1 VRPAPITMSQTTVK
15 LQTEQQA
22 LRQLDIAA
30 FLMDAALGTVSL
42 ALPLWAL
49 HLSAS
54 SSQLGLL
61 GSAMRL
67 PNMLLALAFG
77 RLSDTLGRKVPAI
90 TSCLLLTIIYA
101 ITPMAGN
108 VVTLALVAALIG
120 ASVALFWP
128 SIQAWVGDLRP
139 SSSLGVSTSS
149 FNAAWSAGSM
159 MGNLLAGALFQ
170 AHIGLPFWSSSLLVL
185 FIAAF
190 LSRTPTAAPVRHQE
204 DAPVVDQ
211 AHPGHDSF
219 LRAAWIGN
227 FSVYCT
233 FGIIMNLFPEL
244 GHAEFHL
251 SPFAIGCLIML
262 LGLAR
267 TITFWYL
274 GKWIVW
280 PYQTRFIFRS
290 LPAAALGLILIAL
303 APTPWLLVPGFV
315 ILGIVLAFSFNN
327 SLFYSLSSPENVGA
341 NTGRHETMAVGGI
354 MTGSLL
360 GGILAEAFGLRAP
373 YLVAA
378 LFISL
383 VSLRQRQLL
392 KGL

>member
-1 VRPAPITMSQTTVK
+1 MRPAPIAMTQTAQ
-15 LQTEQQA
+15 LQSERQA
-22 LRQLDIAA
+22 LRRLDIAA
-30 FLMDAALGTVSL
+30 FLMDTGLGTVSL
-42 ALPLWAL
+42 ALPLWGL
-49 HLSAS
+49 HLAAS

-67 PNMLLALAFG
+67 PNMLLALTFG

-90 TSCLLLTIIYA
+90 TSCLLLFIIYA
-101 ITPMAGN
+101 ITPMASS
-108 VVTLALVAALIG
+108 VMTLALFAALIG

-128 SIQAWVGDLRP
+128 SMQAWVGDLRP
-139 SSSLGVSTSS
+139 SSGSLGVSTSS

-170 AHIGLPFWSSSLLVL
+170 VHMGLPFWSSSLLVL
-185 FIAAF
+185 LIAVF
-190 LSRTPTAAPVRHQE
+190 LFRTPTTAPVRPQE
-204 DAPVVDQ
+204 DAAAVNA
-211 AHPGHDSF
+211 AHPDHDSF

-227 FSVYCT
+227 FSAYCT

-244 GHAEFHL
+244 GHAEFNL

-267 TITFWYL
+267 TITFWYM
-274 GKWIVW
+274 GRWIAW
-280 PYQTRFIFRS
+280 PYQTRFMFRS
-290 LPAAALGLILIAL
+290 LPAAALGLLLIAF

-315 ILGIVLAFSFNN
+315 ILGSVMGFSFNS
-327 SLFYSLSSPENVGA
+327 SLLYSLSSPENVGA
-341 NTGRHETMAVGGI
+341 KTGRHETMAVGGI

-360 GGILAEAFGLRAP
+360 GGILAETFGLRTP

-378 LFISL
+378 LFVSL

>member
-1 VRPAPITMSQTTVK
+1 MSQTVVK
-15 LQTEQQA
+15 SHSEQHA
-22 LRQLDIAA
+22 LRRLGIAA
-30 FLMDAALGTVSL
+30 FLMDTGLGMVSL

-61 GSAMRL
+61 GAAMRL
-67 PNMLLALAFG
+67 PNMLLALTFG

-90 TSCLLLTIIYA
+90 ASCLLLSVIYA
-101 ITPMAGN
+101 ITPMAGS
-108 VVTLALVAALIG
+108 VMTLALFAALTG

-128 SIQAWVGDLRP
+128 SMQAWVGDLRP
-139 SSSLGVSTSS
+139 SSRSLGASTSS
-149 FNAAWSAGSM
+149 FNASWSAGSM

-185 FIAAF
+185 VIAAF
-190 LSRTPTAAPVRHQE
+190 LIRTPTAAPARPQE
-204 DAPVVDQ
+204 DAVVDSTR
-211 AHPGHDSF
+211 PDHDFF

-227 FSVYCT
+227 FSIYFT

-251 SPFAIGCLIML
+251 SPFSIGALIML
-262 LGLAR
+262 MGLAR
-267 TITFWYL
+267 TIVFWYM
-274 GKWIVW
+274 GKWVDW

-290 LPAAALGLILIAL
+290 LPATALALIIVAL
-303 APTPWLLVPGFV
+303 APTAWLLIPGFV
-315 ILGIVLAFSFNN
+315 ILGIVLGFSFNS
-327 SLFYSLSSPENVGA
+327 SLFYSLNAPENVGA
-341 NTGRHETMAVGGI
+341 KAGKHETMAVGGI

-360 GGILAEAFGLRAP
+360 GGILADAFGLRSP
-373 YLVAA
+373 YLFAA
-378 LFISL
+378 LFVSL
-383 VSLRQRQLL
+383 VSLRQRQIL